1 MALVGL
7 EIAKRG
13 PYADGQAFGAACPD
27 AGGGAYERIDG
38 IARFAVDPTH
48 EANQAIVDLDKAAR
62 DVTGRVNFLADF
74 CILQPVDPA
83 RANRRFLFDI
93 LNRGLK
99 VIPRAFNMAPA
110 AAVATEKID
119 PGDGFLM
126 RHGWTVGW
134 VGWQWDVYR
143 SDALLGIDVPQALGE
158 DGKPIVGTVAV
169 EFQPNERIAHH
180 LLADRIHRPYTAAS
194 LDQPDAVLTER
205 EWQGGERTVIAREK
219 WQFARDPSSVGTSSG
234 QPVPDA
240 DYVWLAGGF
249 EPGKFYEVVYQ
260 TNTCPVAGVGLLAMR
275 DFTSFLRFAPAGE
288 GADSN
293 PCAGRLDRA
302 YSFGVSQSGRFLRL
316 FLSLGLNLD
325 EDGRQVFDGLIPQVA
340 GARRGQFNQRYAQPS
355 DQSMPSFGHLMPFAD
370 DPQTDPLTG
379 ETAGLLDRQR
389 QLGGVPKVITI
400 NTSAEYWRGDA
411 SLLHTDLADTR
422 DVEPPAEVRV
432 YMLSSTQHGHGV
444 VPLVHLSGS
453 EGAMGANPLNA
464 VTYAPL
470 TRAALVNLDRWVSE
484 GIEPPPSAFPRIGD
498 GTAITP
504 DEALAYFHA
513 VPGATVADP
522 ERRLMVWRT
531 DNGADAATGVMQ
543 HVPARLGER
552 YQNYVS
558 ALDADGNEVAG
569 IHMPDV
575 SVPVATYTGWNPRHP
590 DTGGTGQINLMQ
602 GSTFPFP
609 ATRAERERT
618 GDPRPSI
625 EERYPSREAYLAQ
638 VRIAA
643 EALVAQRYLLA
654 EDVDVALR
662 LAAERYDAFAAA
674 PAGAAR

>member
-13 PYADGQAFGAACPD
+13 PYAEGQAFGD
-27 AGGGAYERIDG
+27 GGVYERIDG

-48 EANQAIVDLDKAAR
+48 EANRQIVDLDKAAR
-62 DVTGRVNFLADF
+62 DAAGRVNFLADF

-83 RANRRFLFDI
+83 KANRRFLFDV

-110 AAVATEKID
+110 AAVATDRID

-126 RHGWTVGW
+126 RHGWTIGW

-143 SDALLGIDVPQALGE
+143 SDALLGIEVPQALGE
-158 DGKPIVGTVAV
+158 DGRPIAGTVAV
-169 EFQPNERIAHH
+169 EFQPNVPVADH
-180 LLADRIHRPYTAAS
+180 LLADRVHRPYTAAG
-194 LDQPDAVLTER
+194 LEQPDATLTER
-205 EWQGGERTVIAREK
+205 EWQGGERTVIARER
-219 WQFARDPSSVGTSSG
+219 WQFARDVNG
-234 QPVPDA
+234 QPEPDA
-240 DYVWLAGGF
+240 DYIRLEGGF
-249 EPGKFYEVVYQ
+249 EPGTFYEVIYR
-260 TNTCPVAGVGLLAMR
+260 TNNCPVAGCGLLAMR
-275 DFTSFLRFAPAGE
+275 DFASFLRFAPAGA
-288 GADSN
+288 GSDGN
-293 PCAGRLDRA
+293 PCADRLDRA
-302 YSFGVSQSGRFLRL
+302 YSFGVSQSGRFLRE
-316 FLSLGLNLD
+316 FLSKGLNLD

-389 QLGGVPKVITI
+389 QLGGVPKIITI

-411 SLLHTDLADTR
+411 SMLHTDLADTR
-422 DVEPPAEVRV
+422 DVEPPAEVRI

-453 EGAMGANPLNA
+453 EMAKGANPLNA

-484 GIEPPPSAFPRIGD
+484 GIEPPASVVPKIAD

-504 DEALAYFHA
+504 EEALAFFHRI
-513 VPGATVADP
+513 PGATVADP

-531 DNGADAATGVMQ
+531 DVGPRAAEGVMQ
-543 HVPARLGER
+543 VPAVLGER

-558 ALDADGNEVAG
+558 ALDSDGNEVAG

-575 SVPVATYTGWNPRHP
+575 AVPVATYTGWNPRHP

-609 ATRAERERT
+609 ATKAERERT

-625 EERYPSREAYLAQ
+625 EERYADRDAYLAQ
-638 VRIAA
+638 VRAA
-643 EALVAQRYLLA
+643 ADALVAQRYLLA
-654 EDVDVALR
+654 EDVDVCVR
-662 LAAERYDAFAAA
+662 LAAERYDAFAAT